1 MQALGVRRD
10 RSKSDATGGKSTPG
24 VASSSWGTQRSA
36 EQETPG
42 TRGGSRG
49 RDAAFSFGALRLG
62 GGSSQ
67 ERSTGG
73 GSAETNVDVLEQWSV
88 DLLARRALGDGDVIL
103 MDYSMPRLG
112 GAMCTR
118 FIRMDPLLDGVRV
131 IGVTGNVLMEDQ
143 QRMMRAGAERVLP
156 KPVRRAILLEALNK

>member
-1 MQALGVRRD
+1 M
-10 RSKSDATGGKSTPG
+10 
-24 VASSSWGTQRSA
+24 
-36 EQETPG
+36 
-42 TRGGSRG
+42 
-49 RDAAFSFGALRLG
+49 
-62 GGSSQ
+62 
-67 ERSTGG
+67 
-73 GSAETNVDVLEQWSV
+73 DVLEQWSV

-143 QRMMRAGAERVLP
+143 QRMMQAGAERVLP
-156 KPVRRAILLEALNK
+156 KPVRRAILLEALKTVT